1 MAEQVYEGM
10 FILDS
15 NHYAKDAAA
24 TSGAVEKLIEK
35 NGGELLASRLWSEQK
50 LAYEIN
56 GHRKGTY
63 WLTYFRV
70 DTQRLA
76 DINRAARLNDSV
88 LRSLVIKIEP
98 RLVDPMVAHA
108 LGKTESQ
115 PAEAEGGA
123 AEEKAEAAAT

>member
-1 MAEQVYEGM
+1 MTDQVYEGM

-15 NHYAKDAAA
+15 NHYAKDAAG
-24 TSGAVEKLIEK
+24 TSGAVVQLIEK

-50 LAYEIN
+50 LAYEIK

-70 DTQRLA
+70 DTQRLP
-76 DINRAARLNDSV
+76 DINRAARLNESI

-98 RLVDPMVAHA
+98 RLVEPMVDHA
-108 LGKTESQ
+108 LGKT
-115 PAEAEGGA
+115 PAEAP
-123 AEEKAEAAAT
+123 AEEEKTDVKTEAAAT